1 MRFFWK
7 ATPQSRDHSGISCKI
22 MRKVK
27 FPRNLDVYEFCSKR
41 LKDILRVPRE
51 KHAMELLAEAERKAK
66 AEREQNELEKKG
78 KKRKKK
84 AKKEE
89 DGTTAQDEKVS
100 SSDTAAP
107 MDVVSSKEEED
118 EDGASAM
125 DVDSGEAAGIGIP
138 KDFRGNYELFAL
150 VTHKGRSSSGGHYM
164 GYVRYVRA
172 RSARMSLSFI
182 THTHRTHS
190 CEHNR
195 YEERV
200 KMIGSTLM
208 MIW

>member
-1 MRFFWK
+1 
-7 ATPQSRDHSGISCKI
+7 
-22 MRKVK
+22 
-27 FPRNLDVYEFCSKR
+27 
-41 LKDILRVPRE
+41 
-51 KHAMELLAEAERKAK
+51 
-66 AEREQNELEKKG
+66 
-78 KKRKKK
+78 
-84 AKKEE
+84 
-89 DGTTAQDEKVS
+89 
-100 SSDTAAP
+100 

-150 VTHKGRSSSGGHYM
+150 VTHKGRSSNGGHYM